1 MIQIK
6 KVERVYQCLK
16 KMNDQQEG
24 VSAAEIA
31 SRLDSNRAN
40 ISRYLNQ
47 LYRNDRLVKIQGRPV
62 LYKLK
67 PDNDP
72 DILKKSGNQNIEL
85 KDNYINQNSKLDE
98 IIGANGS
105 LKSQI
110 QQAKAAILYPPN
122 GLHTLLLG
130 DTGVGK
136 SMFAN
141 LMHGFAVDSEMLAKN
156 APFVQFNCADYSDN
170 PQLLIAQIFGVKK
183 GAYTGANKDREG
195 LLKKADQGILFLD
208 EVHRLPPQGQEMLF
222 TFIDNG
228 YFRPLGESEQKLKA
242 EVQIIA
248 ATTEEPDSFLLNTFV
263 RRIPMVIKL
272 PLLKNRGLKERFRL
286 IENFLKE
293 ESKNIGKSIY
303 IDRNSLVSFLLYDC
317 PNNIGQLA
325 SDIQLASAKSFLNF
339 KTSDNKYI
347 LISQEDIPEHVQK
360 GILNF
365 HHQRTEVE
373 NLFKGQNEVLEFSD
387 SDQNKI
393 VNSSAKSNV
402 KAEDSQLGK
411 LFYDVIEEKLN
422 SLRRENMDE
431 EKIQKILNIDIESH
445 FKKHLESLPD
455 IINKSDINKIV
466 EKEIVEITEEIL
478 QLSSRKLQR
487 NFNKKI
493 FLGLALH
500 LQKSIERIKA
510 GEKIYHPELNNI
522 RVNHFQEFMTAIE
535 AASLID
541 KKFEIET
548 PLDEIG
554 YISMFLIKNP
564 YQIRDKSKSKVA
576 VFILMHGNSTAS
588 SMAEVANKLLDEKF
602 AVGIDM
608 PLEMDAQDF
617 FNKTSQQIK
626 ELAPNRDVL
635 LLVDMGSL
643 TGFADMIELE
653 DNKNIKIID
662 MVSTP
667 TVIDACRKA
676 ILGQGLTEIYNSCL
690 NYAVQRGKKALTRSG
705 INNKIEAD
713 PELQNNHFENLIIT
727 ACFTGEGASSKLKE
741 IIEARF
747 SEAEIK
753 IISLNIIDYDK
764 FIKKIKRYQKQFNL
778 LAVVSTVDIKEA
790 DIPFIP
796 AVEILS
802 GKAFEKLNDQLD
814 GLKKYSKIKNSLSNH
829 LEKLNSS
836 KIVNECKNIIDS
848 IINDS
853 KIMID
858 NDVKVGILLH
868 MIFLIEKLLKGEE
881 GNVFENLENYKRKN
895 NLFMQK
901 VADKIFFLEREYAVK
916 ISQDEIAYLT
926 KSFLKNSNLQKEIEL
941 N

>member
-1 MIQIK
+1 VIQIK
-6 KVERVYQCLK
+6 KIEKVYQFLK
-16 KMNDQQEG
+16 NMNEQQEG

-31 SRLDSNRAN
+31 DELDSNRAN
-40 ISRYLNQ
+40 ISRYLNK
-47 LYRNDRLVKIQGRPV
+47 LYRDERLVKIQGRPV

-67 PDNDP
+67 SGANHKNTKKTVNR
-72 DILKKSGNQNIEL
+72 DIDLKA
-85 KDNYINQNSKLDE
+85 NYINQKSKLDE
-98 IIGANGS
+98 IIGAKGS
-105 LKSQI
+105 LKNQI

-130 DTGVGK
+130 ETGVGK

-141 LMHGFAVDSEMLAKN
+141 LMHGFAVDSEMIAKD

-170 PQLLIAQIFGVKK
+170 PQLLISQIFGVKN
-183 GAYTGANKDREG
+183 GAYTGANKDRDG
-195 LLKKADQGILFLD
+195 LLKKADQGVLFLD

-228 YFRPLGESEQKLKA
+228 HFRPLGESEKKMTAQ
-242 EVQIIA
+242 VQIIA
-248 ATTEEPDSFLLNTFV
+248 ATTEEPGSFLLNTFV

-272 PLLKNRGLKERFRL
+272 PSLKNRGLKERFRL

-325 SDIQLASAKSFLNF
+325 SDIQLAGAKSFLNY

-360 GILNF
+360 GILNL
-365 HHQRTEVE
+365 HHKRSEVE
-373 NLFKGQNEVLEFSD
+373 NLFKGQSEVLEFSY
-387 SDQNKI
+387 SEENKI
-393 VNSSAKSNV
+393 VNLDSDTKNEVGTAKP
-402 KAEDSQLGK
+402 GK
-411 LFYDVIEEKLN
+411 LFYDVIEDKLN
-422 SLRRENMDE
+422 SLRQENMNE
-431 EKIQKILNIDIESH
+431 EKIQKILNIDIEAH
-445 FKKHLESLPD
+445 FKKHLESLPN

-466 EKEIVEITEEIL
+466 ENEIIEITEDIL

-487 NFNKKI
+487 KFDKKI
-493 FLGLALH
+493 FLALALH

-522 RVNHFQEFMTAIE
+522 RINHFQEFMTAIE

-564 YQIRDKSKSKVA
+564 YQSKNKCKSKVA
-576 VFILMHGNSTAS
+576 VYILMHGNSTAT
-588 SMAEVANKLLDEKF
+588 SMADVANKLLGENF
-602 AVGIDM
+602 AVGMDM
-608 PLEMDAQDF
+608 PLDMDAEKF
-617 FNKTSQQIK
+617 FEHCSTEINKNAK
-626 ELAPNRDVL
+626 DRDIL

-643 TGFADMIELE
+643 TGFAEMMEV
-653 DNKNIKIID
+653 KNNRKIKIID

-667 TVIDACRKA
+667 IVIDACRKA
-676 ILGQGLTEIYNSCL
+676 ILGQSIEEINNNTL
-690 NYAVQRGKKALTRSG
+690 NYITQKRNKALAKNDIFTDVKAEVQAKKS
-705 INNKIEAD
+705 K
-713 PELQNNHFENLIIT
+713 NLIIT

-741 IIEARF
+741 IIADKYSAANLE
-747 SEAEIK
+747 
-753 IISLNIIDYDK
+753 IISLNIIDYDN
-764 FIKKIKRYQKQFNL
+764 FINKIKEYQKNYNL
-778 LAVVSTVDIKEA
+778 LAVVSTVDIKKA

-796 AVEILS
+796 AVDILS
-802 GKAFEKLNDQLD
+802 GKAFNQFDTKMDNLD
-814 GLKKYSKIKNSLSNH
+814 SYNKIKNSLGEH

-848 IINDS
+848 ILNEA
-853 KIMID
+853 KLEID
-858 NDVKVGILLH
+858 NDVKIGILMH
-868 MIFLIEKLLKGEE
+868 IIFLIEKLLQGEIGKTFAQLNDYLSTNQSFIDQVE
-881 GNVFENLENYKRKN
+881 KKML
-895 NLFMQK
+895 
-901 VADKIFFLEREYAVK
+901 FLEKEYAVK
-916 ISQDEIAYLT
+916 IPQDEIAFIAQ
-926 KSFLKNSNLQKEIEL
+926 SFLENSKNKNNVDE